1 MGQNN
6 MLSKLN
12 ILESEVIDLKNKQK
26 LRISKT
32 DYSSLGMDRELE
44 MGSDQRKAPV
54 QERIDLVIDEVNQTW
69 SFIQRYIDE

>member
-6 MLSKLN
+6 MMSKLN

-26 LRISKT
+26 LRISKA
-32 DYSSLGMDRELE
+32 DYSSMGELE

-54 QERIDLVIDEVNQTW
+54 NERIDLVIDEVNQTR